1 MEKKEFCVVYLAG
14 KLRGNFITKWLY
26 IRKAKRMA
34 EFLWINGVVVVSPH
48 ANSGWVDTP
57 ETDKFVLPANIH
69 LMKMCDAVVLLDNWK
84 TSVGTREEIKEALK
98 SKMPIFTSGMNLVLA
113 MQKTKD
119 INQILEERK
128 QCFYQGQLS
137 DLFK

>member
-14 KLRGNFITKWLY
+14 KLRGNFITKWLH

-34 EFLWINGVVVVSPH
+34 EFLWVNGVVVVSPH
-48 ANSGWVDTP
+48 ANSGWIDTP

-84 TSVGTREEIKEALK
+84 TSTGTREEIKEALK
-98 SKMPIFTSGMNLVLA
+98 SKIPIFTSGMNLVLA

-128 QCFYQGQLS
+128 QYFYQGQLS